1 MWRLLATLVLAI
13 LVVMV
18 PSLVPAGEDL
28 GQQQL
33 VDKARLTLEAFAAD
47 PDLKEPLRELGPQ
60 ARALFIV
67 PQFVRGA
74 FIFGGAGGS
83 GVLLVRD
90 ERTGKWG
97 QPVFYNIGS
106 ASFGLQV
113 GADVSEIVL
122 VVRTRKGVEEF
133 YRSDFKLGGNVGM
146 AVGPV
151 GTGASVHG
159 IAADI
164 ISYARKKGV
173 FAGIALGGAVV
184 TVSDDS
190 NAAYYGRPVRPV
202 EIIMKGDVSNA
213 TSLPLR
219 ESAERLMK

>member
-1 MWRLLATLVLAI
+1 
-13 LVVMV
+13 
-18 PSLVPAGEDL
+18 
-28 GQQQL
+28 
-33 VDKARLTLEAFAAD
+33 
-47 PDLKEPLRELGPQ
+47 
-60 ARALFIV
+60 
-67 PQFVRGA
+67 
-74 FIFGGAGGS
+74 
-83 GVLLVRD
+83 
-90 ERTGKWG
+90 
-97 QPVFYNIGS
+97 
-106 ASFGLQV
+106 
-113 GADVSEIVL
+113 
-122 VVRTRKGVEEF
+122 
-133 YRSDFKLGGNVGM
+133 M

-164 ISYARKKGV
+164 ISYARKKGA